1 VLIFSIPH
9 RGAGFYILRA
19 ILALAMWCLIFGIT
33 GLFLR
38 YFSGHSPLWRYL
50 CDSSYF
56 IYLAHL
62 PVILLLQL
70 VTFHVPQPAL
80 IMAPAVLVATTVA
93 LLPIY
98 AYAVRPTFLGALL
111 NGRRYPPAIRP
122 TAVPA

>member
-1 VLIFSIPH
+1 MALSLRLVL
-9 RGAGFYILRA
+9 L
-19 ILALAMWCLIFGIT
+19 
-33 GLFLR
+33 
-38 YFSGHSPLWRYL
+38 
-50 CDSSYF
+50 F

-70 VTFHVPQPAL
+70 VTFNVPLPAL
-80 IMAPAVLVATTVA
+80 IMAPVVLIVTTLV

-122 TAVPA
+122 VAVVAT